1 MTKNAKIYQ
10 KSFFIREFETFLLDL
25 FNKGELNGTVH
36 TCVGQEL
43 IPVVLSE
50 FLNKGDKMFSNH
62 RGHGHYL
69 SFDGDPKSLL
79 LEMLGS
85 GKGVSSGIGGSQ
97 HIMNDNFLS
106 NGIQGGLTA
115 ISVGYAYANKILKKN
130 DISVVFIGDGTLGSG
145 ILYESLNFA
154 AILESPVLYV
164 LENNHYA
171 QSTSIKQTFRGNVKS
186 RVNGFGLNYLET
198 NIWDLDDMKQKFK
211 QAVELTREGQPNF
224 IEVECYRLNSHSKG
238 DDNRSD
244 SERIAFQEKDLL
256 NIYKKNN
263 SSIVNSY
270 TKKFREQF
278 DSYYKS
284 RTKYDLCIPPS
295 QKEYIFNH
303 QVKSKEPT
311 KFLEEDKRINQ
322 LIYESLK
329 KILLNGKSILLGEDI
344 ENKNEFTDKEYGGA
358 FKVTQDLSD
367 LFPTRVMNTPISESA
382 IIGLGIG
389 LALNK
394 INTIVE
400 IMFGDFLTLGFD
412 QILQQASKIPE
423 MYGQDVDIPLIIR
436 TPMGGRRG
444 YGPTHSQN
452 IEKHF
457 LFIPNVS
464 VYAVNSIY
472 DPRLLYDSIIK
483 NDPKTSIVIED
494 KISYTKFFNQREL
507 IGYKIL
513 QTDENFPTLIIQPES
528 IEPTHT
534 IFTYGGILDEILDS
548 LPLLFEE
555 EFFPKIICPSRI
567 CPLNIYPLIES
578 LETANDLLFIE
589 EGSKSGAI
597 SSEIISFLNEKGIT
611 FKLFDRISNEAII
624 PCSKNAELQT
634 VPNKNLIIEKILN
647 KI

>member
-1 MTKNAKIYQ
+1 MIKNNEIYQ
-10 KSFFIREFETFLLDL
+10 KAFFIREFETFLLEL
-25 FNKGELNGTVH
+25 FQKGELNGTVH

-43 IPVVLSE
+43 IPVILSE
-50 FLNKGDKMFSNH
+50 FLSKGDRIFSNH

-69 SFDGDPKSLL
+69 SFNGDPKSLL

-85 GKGVSSGIGGSQ
+85 DKGVSSGIGGSQ
-97 HIMNDNFLS
+97 HIMNDSFLS

-115 ISVGYAYANKILKKN
+115 ISVGYAYANKIFKN
-130 DISVVFIGDGTLGSG
+130 NNISIVFIGDGTLGSG

-154 AILESPVLYV
+154 SILDSPVLYV

-171 QSTSIKQTFRGNVKS
+171 QSTSNKQTFRGNVKS
-186 RVNGFGLNYLET
+186 RINGFGLNYLET
-198 NIWDLDDMKQKFK
+198 NVWDLEDMKQKFK
-211 QAVELTREGQPNF
+211 QAVKLTREGKPNF
-224 IEVECYRLNSHSKG
+224 IEIDCYRLNSHSKG

-244 SERIAFQEKDLL
+244 SEINTFYEKDLL
-256 NIYKKNN
+256 NIYKNN
-263 SSIVNSY
+263 NIEIVNHY
-270 TKKFREQF
+270 IKTFRKQF

-284 RTKYDLCIPPS
+284 SKQYHLCTPPS
-295 QKEYIFNH
+295 QKEYIYN
-303 QVKSKEPT
+303 QEVKSLEPSANIE
-311 KFLEEDKRINQ
+311 KDKRINQ

-329 KILLNGKSILLGEDI
+329 KILLNDKSILIGEDI
-344 ENKNEFTDKEYGGA
+344 ENKNKFTDKEYGGA

-367 LFPTRVMNTPISESA
+367 LFPNKVINTPISESA

-389 LALNK
+389 LSLNK
-394 INTIVE
+394 VYSIVE

-423 MYGQDVDIPLIIR
+423 MYGQEVDIPLIIR

-457 LFIPNVS
+457 LFIPNIS
-464 VYAVNSIY
+464 LYAVNSIY

-483 NDPKTSIVIED
+483 NDQKTSIVIED
-494 KISYTKFFNQREL
+494 KILYTKFFNQREL
-507 IGYKIL
+507 VGYKIN
-513 QTDENFPTLIIQPES
+513 QTNENFPTLIIQPES
-528 IEPTHT
+528 IDPTHT
-534 IFTYGGILDEILDS
+534 IFTYGGMLDEVLDS
-548 LPLLFEE
+548 LPILFEE
-555 EFFPKIICPSRI
+555 EFFPRIICPSRI

-578 LETANDLLFIE
+578 LKTASDLLFIE

-597 SSEIISFLNEKGIT
+597 SSEIISYLNEKDIN